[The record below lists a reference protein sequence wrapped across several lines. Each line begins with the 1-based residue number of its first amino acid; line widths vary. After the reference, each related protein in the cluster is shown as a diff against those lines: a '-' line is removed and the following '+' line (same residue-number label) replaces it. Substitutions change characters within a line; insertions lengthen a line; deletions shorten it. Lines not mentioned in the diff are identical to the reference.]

1 MCRAPSGI
9 GKSPGSPEP
18 GIFPPPYRRG
28 LAIPYN
34 SEDMVVS
41 REDRK
46 NDGRGG
52 ILAMVELTPE
62 VGMRSAKPRRSRT
75 FWWGLGALGILTAI
89 WGYSN
94 IVIRQLEHSMSP
106 AELLIIRFGLVGLL
120 GLPWVF
126 RGPRISPMR
135 WLGGL
140 AVGFFLAS
148 ATLAQAISME
158 SIPVDSVAFITALY
172 VILTPLF
179 MALWRRRM
187 PHRIVIAAALVSL
200 IGVGLLVGHFT
211 VTAATGT
218 LWALLAAVVA
228 TLQIIGTAEVSRVM
242 TTIQLA
248 IVEALGAFVTLVV
261 YALIT
266 HAHASNPHLFAAV
279 TGSFSWA
286 VWWRLGYLA
295 VLGTLVAVWLQV
307 WGQSQLTATEAAL
320 AFNMEPV
327 WTAVFA
333 WLVFAQW
340 LRWLQVLGAALI
352 VASLVALSVT
362 GEETSALE
370 IPDAKAPYR
379 EH

>member
-1 MCRAPSGI
+1 
-9 GKSPGSPEP
+9 
-18 GIFPPPYRRG
+18 
-28 LAIPYN
+28 
-34 SEDMVVS
+34 
-41 REDRK
+41 
-46 NDGRGG
+46 
-52 ILAMVELTPE
+52 MVELTSE
-62 VGMRSAKPRRSRT
+62 VGLRTPKPRRSRT
-75 FWWGLGALGILTAI
+75 FWWGLGAIGILTAI

-106 AELLIIRFGLVGLL
+106 AELLLIRFGLVGLL

-126 RGPRISPMR
+126 RGPRIPALR
-135 WLGGL
+135 WISAL

-179 MALWRRRM
+179 MTLWRRRV
-187 PHRIVIAAALVSL
+187 PHRIVIVAAVVSL
-200 IGVGLLVGHFT
+200 IGVALLVGHFT

-242 TTIQLA
+242 TTIQLT
-248 IVEALGAFVTLVV
+248 IVEALGAFVTL
-261 YALIT
+261 LIYVLVT
-266 HAHASNPHLFAAV
+266 HASHPHLFHAV
-279 TGSFSWA
+279 SGPFSWA
-286 VWWRLGYLA
+286 IWWRLGYLA
-295 VLGTLVAVWLQV
+295 ILGTLVAGWLQV
-307 WGQSQLTATEAAL
+307 WGQSRLTATEAAL

-333 WLVFAQW
+333 WLVFTQW

>member
-1 MCRAPSGI
+1 
-9 GKSPGSPEP
+9 
-18 GIFPPPYRRG
+18 
-28 LAIPYN
+28 
-34 SEDMVVS
+34 
-41 REDRK
+41 
-46 NDGRGG
+46 
-52 ILAMVELTPE
+52 MVELTPE
-62 VGMRSAKPRRSRT
+62 VAMRTPKPRRSRT
-75 FWWGLGALGILTAI
+75 FWWGLGALALLTAI

-126 RGPRISPMR
+126 RGPRISLMR

-179 MALWRRRM
+179 MALWRHRM
-187 PHRIVIAAALVSL
+187 PHRIVVAAALVSL

-261 YALIT
+261 YALAT
-266 HAHASNPHLFAAV
+266 HAAHPHFFQAV

-286 VWWRLGYLA
+286 IWWRLGYLA
-295 VLGTLVAVWLQV
+295 VLGTLVACWLQV

-340 LRWLQVLGAALI
+340 LRWLQVLGAAMI
-352 VASLVALSVT
+352 VGSLVALSVA
-362 GEETSALE
+362 GEETAGLE